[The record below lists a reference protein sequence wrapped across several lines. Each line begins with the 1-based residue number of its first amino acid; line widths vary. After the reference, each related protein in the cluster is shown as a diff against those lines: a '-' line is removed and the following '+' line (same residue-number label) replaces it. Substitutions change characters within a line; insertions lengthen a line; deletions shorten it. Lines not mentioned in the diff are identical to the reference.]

1 MRASRKKFQT
11 TRNLFLGFL
20 ALVTVATVV
29 YINLVNPLFSQAAS
43 SYMMATITDDNS
55 TVDFSPG
62 NNNVTATF
70 SYMKVSSSTSDSKIY
85 SAKIILTNLPTGKS
99 KTLKVT
105 LPMGMVWVDDAS
117 GDGNL
122 ASQLESPDGITSES
136 LNVSP
141 VLGYTFSNS
150 GSRIYHILESSTALT
165 VNIQVKADRTI
176 SLTEINDAIK
186 ATLSISGESD
196 TIATLSKVSVP
207 TGATTPGNY
216 HGSNRTLYVSRGI
229 DYQTNENLYRRVTA
243 YVVAGYDQVVRLYTQ
258 MSFKL
263 TVSDPRAIIKLNADN
278 NLWSIDSSDS
288 ANGNYT
294 ITFTPETAVH
304 GVYNV
309 PYTINFSNSIPV
321 GTEVQLEYHD
331 GHVLMWTPSGINDIS
346 FGGSNTVKFVTLP
359 DEASVAVGQSTLNP
373 NLATSTTQNNNKT
386 SVGLQ
391 REEIGTLGYSYINN
405 RGSTDS
411 TPQTL
416 ELNFNTNGNTT
427 FGVMAVVIPCG
438 QGVTSIASVD
448 YKTQSN
454 NTWRTAT
461 ISGGK
466 ICSTAGTGHAHITYA
481 DLGLTRP
488 SDSNPGNYIKA
499 IRYNLGVIP
508 KGTQLMTTTTYT
520 EGIFIY
526 GRRLNAS
533 AGQFTVQ
540 SYGTDNDTGIT
551 TVNTPAYGGD
561 EGFKDGSIDIAVNK
575 APVVDAGNRLN
586 FQWTLGTWGNAT
598 TLYPY
603 NSPNPV
609 IYIRSELK
617 DSNGNFLPLKDIK
630 VKDSGARG
638 SADITSKF
646 GTITYEDTATARI
659 YKLDGRN
666 VTDGSAAIIHG
677 YVKDTGVTTTGLV
690 ITYSVDTDYATPD
703 QRFNLEDALFVQDTV
718 SKTFRTHSI
727 TGDPFGISDTPGYE
741 NQMVH
746 VATNLYYQ
754 VRGFSSVGVD
764 NSARR
769 AGTSDW
775 TKWDEGDDS
784 IISSSDTN
792 IEMKTTVM
800 NNSGVA
806 ITNPTIVYVP
816 IPKNGENWG
825 ALSYNNQAFNFSMA
839 LTGAVTKGS
848 GTNNFTVTYG
858 TNVTPSDDGEALNNQ
873 SSKFS
878 ASPANWDNVNCIKIV
893 ANNIPANPA
902 GTISEYDFTYTL
914 KVVDP
919 ASAGD
924 GTLNTWRP
932 VYYQNLVNSNGDVF
946 SGWKNSS
953 YISLKLVDGKINGTL
968 FLDVNENGKFD
979 SGESA
984 LTEADWIIALYNKS
998 TNELV
1003 KTTTTNANGEY
1014 AFGEIPMSADGYYI
1028 IVTNKHPLNAAAN
1041 VSYFFAP
1048 KGTTSNTG
1056 AYNTDNQAV
1065 GDEGSNPIH
1074 QTAIIDPISPSMTA
1088 GQATYNIGVISWQNN
1103 PVLSGINTNGAA
1115 LYNILMLCG
1124 AVGILIIGIVYYRFG
1139 ARRTSNRITR

>member
-20 ALVTVATVV
+20 ALVTVATVA

-43 SYMMATITDDNS
+43 SYMTATITDDNG

-62 NNNVTATF
+62 NNNAVATF
-70 SYMKVSSSTSDSKIY
+70 SYMKVGSSTSDSKIY
-85 SAKIILTNLPTGKS
+85 SVKITLTNLPTGKS
-99 KTLKVT
+99 KSLKVT
-105 LPMGMVWVDDAS
+105 LPIGMAWVDDAS
-117 GDGNL
+117 GDNNL
-122 ASQLESPDGITSES
+122 VSQLESPNGITSES
-136 LNVSP
+136 LNVAP
-141 VLGYTFSNS
+141 VLGYTFNRS
-150 GSRIYHILESSTALT
+150 GSRIYHILDSTTAIA

-186 ATLSISGESD
+186 ATLSISGEND
-196 TIATLSKVSVP
+196 TVATLSKVSVP

-216 HGSNRTLYVSRGI
+216 HGINRILYVPTNTEF
-229 DYQTNENLYRRVTA
+229 QTNEGLYRRVTA
-243 YVVAGYDQVVRLYTQ
+243 YVVANYDQVGRLYTQ
-258 MSFKL
+258 MSFKI
-263 TVSDPRAIIKLNADN
+263 TVSDPRAIIGLNADN
-278 NLWSIDSSDS
+278 NRWSLDSSDA

-294 ITFTPETAVH
+294 ITFTPDDVFH
-304 GVYNV
+304 GVYDV
-309 PYTINFSNSIPV
+309 PYTITFSNSIPAN
-321 GTEVQLEYHD
+321 TEVQLEYHD
-331 GHVLMWTPSGINDIS
+331 GHILMWTPSGTDDIS
-346 FGGSNTVKFVTLP
+346 FGGSKVIKFVTLP
-359 DEASVAVGQSTLNP
+359 NEANVAVGQGTLNP
-373 NLATSTTQNNNKT
+373 SLATNTTQENNKT

-391 REEIGTLGYSYINN
+391 REEIGILGYSYINN

-411 TPQTL
+411 TAQTL
-416 ELNFNTNGNTT
+416 ELNFNTNGNNA
-427 FGVMAVVIPCG
+427 FGVMAVALPCG
-438 QGVTSIASVD
+438 KDITRITSVD
-448 YKTQSN
+448 YKTHSN

-466 ICSTAGTGHAHITYA
+466 ACSASGTGFAVITYA

-488 SDSNPGNYIKA
+488 SDSSPGNFIKA

-508 KGTQLMTTTTYT
+508 KGTQLMTTAVYT

-526 GRRLNAS
+526 GRRLSAN
-533 AGQFTVQ
+533 AGQFTVR
-540 SYGTDNDTGIT
+540 SYSASNDTGVT
-551 TVNTPAYGGD
+551 TVNTPAYGSD
-561 EGFKDGSIDIAVNK
+561 AGFKSGAIDITVNK
-575 APVVDAGNRLN
+575 APIEDAGNRLN
-586 FQWTLGTWGNAT
+586 FQWTIGTWGTPT
-598 TLYPY
+598 TLYPF

-617 DSNGNFLPLKDIK
+617 DGSGHFLPLNDIK
-630 VKDSGARG
+630 VRNSGPRG
-638 SADITSKF
+638 NEDITSKF
-646 GTITYEDTATARI
+646 GQITYQDTATARV

-666 VTDGSAAIIHG
+666 VTDGSAAIIEG
-677 YVKDTGVTTTGLV
+677 YVTESGVGNGGLI
-690 ITYSVDTDYATPD
+690 ITYSIDTDYSTPD

-718 SKTFRTHSI
+718 SKTFQSHSVA
-727 TGDPFGISDTPGYE
+727 GDPFNISDTPGYE

-746 VATNLYYQ
+746 AATNVYYQ
-754 VRGFSSVGVD
+754 VRGFSSIGVD

-775 TKWDEGDDS
+775 AKWNEGDNPL
-784 IISSSDTN
+784 IASSDTN

-858 TNVTPSDDGEALNNQ
+858 TNVTPSDNGETLNGQ
-873 SSKFS
+873 SAKFS
-878 ASPANWDNVNCIKIV
+878 ATPANWDNVNCIKIV
-893 ANNIPANPA
+893 ANGLPANPA

-914 KVVDP
+914 KVIDS
-919 ASAGD
+919 ASATD
-924 GTLNTWRP
+924 GTLDTWRP

-984 LTEADWIIALYNKS
+984 LNEADWSIALYNKS

-1014 AFGEIPMSADGYYI
+1014 TFGEIPMSADGYYI

-1041 VSYFFAP
+1041 VSYLFAP

-1074 QTAIIDPISPSMTA
+1074 QTAIIDPISPSMTT
-1088 GQATYNIGVISWQNN
+1088 GQATYNIGVINWQNE
-1103 PVLSGINTNGAA
+1103 PVLSGININSAA

-1124 AVGILIIGIVYYRFG
+1124 AVGILMIGVVYYRFG
-1139 ARRTSNRITR
+1139 VRRASNRITR